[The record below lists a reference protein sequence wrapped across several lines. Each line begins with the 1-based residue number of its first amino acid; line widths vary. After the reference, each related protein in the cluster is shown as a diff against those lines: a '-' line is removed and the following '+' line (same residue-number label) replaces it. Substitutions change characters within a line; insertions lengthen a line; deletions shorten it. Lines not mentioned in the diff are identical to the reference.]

1 MTTEKTSGGGKGKG
15 LYWTGWVLGGL
26 PSLAMLAGGVHGML
40 NLEKTTEEM
49 GKMGYPGNSVIPLL
63 AAMTVSVLLYLC
75 PWTSVLGAI
84 LLTGYLGGA
93 VATHVVAKDG
103 MWFVP
108 VIVGVVFWVGLILR
122 EPRLRSLAPV
132 RW

>member
-1 MTTEKTSGGGKGKG
+1 MTTESTNGGSKGKA

-26 PSLAMLAGGVHGML
+26 PALGMLAGGTFGLL
-40 NLEKTTEEM
+40 NLEKVTEDM
-49 GKMGYPGNSVIPLL
+49 GKMGYPGNSILPMLVAQL
-63 AAMTVSVLLYLC
+63 ASVLLYLC

-103 MWFVP
+103 LWWVP
-108 VIVGVVFWVGLILR
+108 VIVGVVFWVGLVLR
-122 EPRLRSLAPV
+122 EPRLRSLTPI
-132 RW
+132 RC